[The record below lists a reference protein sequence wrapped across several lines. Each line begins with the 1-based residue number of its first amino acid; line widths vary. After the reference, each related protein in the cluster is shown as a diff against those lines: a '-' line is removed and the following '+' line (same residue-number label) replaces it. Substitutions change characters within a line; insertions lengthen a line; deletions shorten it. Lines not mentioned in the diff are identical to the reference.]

1 MSATQ
6 QEIEQLQNEI
16 AKGAEATKSY
26 LAQLKDK
33 LSEYDSHYKL
43 SETATSY
50 LQGGMD
56 KAHASVDELKSVG
69 ARIKQSSKET
79 TESWVSAAQQS
90 IAQVHAALED
100 LKQRAIDYDQRVKSK
115 VSTSVSSATGS
126 VSSSIEAIVT
136 TTRQTATSGM
146 EQLSQTL
153 TSLQAAVS
161 ERAAAAGHEA
171 FVKTGDAVKKAEE
184 VDTKYGVRDT
194 IAGTVA
200 AVTEKVMDLDKK
212 LGVSET
218 ALKVDA
224 KVSGGMGA
232 SLVNKGMELV
242 HQSVEYVS
250 NTLHQAKVASDESSA
265 SAPAPAASS
274 DAAPQPEAPKTA

>member
-6 QEIEQLQNEI
+6 QEIEQLQSEI

-33 LSEYDSHYKL
+33 LAEYDSHYKV

-56 KAHASVDELKSVG
+56 KAHASVDELKNVG
-69 ARIKQSSKET
+69 ARIKQSSKDT
-79 TESWVSAAQQS
+79 TESWVAAAQQS
-90 IAQVHAALED
+90 IAQVHTALED
-100 LKQRAIDYDQRVKSK
+100 LKQRAIDYDQRVKS
-115 VSTSVSSATGS
+115 SVSSSVSTATGS

-146 EQLSQTL
+146 EQLSQSL
-153 TSLQAAVS
+153 ASLQAAVS

-171 FVKTGDAVKKAEE
+171 FVKTGDAVKKVEE
-184 VDTKYGVRDT
+184 VDSKYGVRDT

-250 NTLHQAKVASDESSA
+250 NTLHQAKVASDESA
-265 SAPAPAASS
+265 APAAS